1 MGEIADFILDQAE
14 WRMYEED
21 DYYIPPPHTPPPI
34 NIKAAEQEFS
44 IYKET
49 EMPKTYT
56 IDMNPEK
63 KIYRVKPP
71 LARGSFMQRILEPEA
86 FSEGDKPEWGCQLR
100 WPMADEEVKAW
111 AGDMGRMFTQVFI
124 DKFGEKKGMDMIKS
138 PNVKIPLRNGD
149 HEENEEYHGQL
160 FMNVRNK
167 FRQPIILGPTGDP
180 LPPAMIDDQVIY
192 SGAWYRS
199 RIVFRYFD
207 VKSKGIGAYLEVLMK
222 IKDDNR
228 LDSVI
233 SIDAA
238 KDEFSG
244 FATDDV
250 DALSPP
256 DDDAKDDFD
265 FL

>member
-1 MGEIADFILDQAE
+1 MGEMADYILDQMQFPFNDGPIQFE
-14 WRMYEED
+14 
-21 DYYIPPPHTPPPI
+21 PPI
-34 NIKAAEQEFS
+34 NRDKIAEREFS
-44 IYKET
+44 RYKET
-49 EMPKTYT
+49 IMPKTYSV
-56 IDMNPEK
+56 DMNSEK

-86 FSEGDKPEWGCQLR
+86 FSEGDDKEWGCQLR
-100 WPMADEEVKAW
+100 WPMDNDEVKTW
-111 AGDMGRMFTQVFI
+111 AGDMGKMFTQVFI

-138 PNVKIPLRNGD
+138 PNIKIPLRNGD
-149 HEENEEYHGQL
+149 HEENDEYHGQL

-167 FRQPIILGPTGDP
+167 FRQPIILGPTGDA

-207 VKSKGIGAYLEVLMK
+207 VKSKGIGAYIEVLMK
-222 IKDDNR
+222 IKDDLR

-233 SIDAA
+233 SVGAA
-238 KDEFSG
+238 QDEFAT
-244 FATDDV
+244 FATDDI
-250 DALSPP
+250 DQLSPP
-256 DDDAKDDFD
+256 DEDGKDDFD

>member
-1 MGEIADFILDQAE
+1 MGDIADYLIDQMQFPFDDGFEYEPPVDHTLIAE
-14 WRMYEED
+14 R
-21 DYYIPPPHTPPPI
+21 
-34 NIKAAEQEFS
+34 EFS
-44 IYKET
+44 IYKEGT
-49 EMPKTYT
+49 MPKTYT
-56 IDMNPEK
+56 IDMNAEK

-100 WPMADEEVKAW
+100 WPMSDEEVKAW
-111 AGDMGRMFTQVFI
+111 AGDMGKMFTQVFI
-124 DKFGEKKGMDMIKS
+124 DKFGDKKGMDMIKS

-149 HEENEEYHGQL
+149 HEENEEYHGHL

-180 LPPAMIDDQVIY
+180 LSPTMIDDQVIY

-207 VKSKGIGAYLEVLMK
+207 VKSKGIGAYIEVLMK
-222 IKDDNR
+222 IKDDAR

-233 SIDAA
+233 SMEAA
-238 KDEFSG
+238 KDEFSS
-244 FATDDV
+244 FATDDI
-250 DALSPP
+250 DQLSPV
-256 DDDAKDDFD
+256 DEETTKDEFD